1 MDGAFDSLLGQY
13 DIMAWRGKERG
24 TTPMLWYFLYM
35 GQLALVLFLWAVI
48 AFRDDDRGDNGGPD
62 SAA

>member
-1 MDGAFDSLLGQY
+1 
-13 DIMAWRGKERG
+13 
-24 TTPMLWYFLYM
+24 MLWYFLYM
-35 GQLALVLFLWAVI
+35 GLLALVLFLWAVI